1 MTDDQIADTV
11 YMETLNIETL
21 EKIIAKERPSG
32 MIGTLGGQ
40 TGLNLTV
47 KLHEEGILERYHV
60 ELLGTSVSSIQKGED
75 REKFRQLM
83 IDIGEP
89 VSESNIISTMEQGMN
104 FISEIGYPVILRP
117 AYTLGGEGG
126 GFAYNEEQ
134 YKDLLEK
141 GLNLSPIN
149 QVLVEKSIKGW
160 KEIEYEVKRDSHGQC
175 VIVCGMENI
184 DPVGVHTGDAIVTA
198 PTQTITEDQE
208 IMLRNSSVKVIK
220 ALDVVG
226 GCNIQ
231 FALHPYTNEYFII
244 E

>member
-1 MTDDQIADTV
+1 MKK
-11 YMETLNIETL
+11 LKIETL
-21 EKIIAKERPSG
+21 VKIIAKERPSG

-47 KLHEEGILERYHV
+47 ELHEKGILERYHV

-83 IDIGEP
+83 VDIGEP
-89 VSESNIISTMEQGMN
+89 VSESKIISAMEQGIE
-104 FISEIGYPVILRP
+104 FIDNTGYPVILRP

-126 GFAYNEEQ
+126 GFANNEKEF
-134 YKDLLEK
+134 KDLLEK
-141 GLNLSPIN
+141 GLKLSPIN

-160 KEIEYEVKRDSHGQC
+160 KEIEYEVMRDSHGQC

-198 PTQTITEDQE
+198 PTQTI
-208 IMLRNSSVKVIK
+208 
-220 ALDVVG
+220 
-226 GCNIQ
+226 
-231 FALHPYTNEYFII
+231 
-244 E
+244 